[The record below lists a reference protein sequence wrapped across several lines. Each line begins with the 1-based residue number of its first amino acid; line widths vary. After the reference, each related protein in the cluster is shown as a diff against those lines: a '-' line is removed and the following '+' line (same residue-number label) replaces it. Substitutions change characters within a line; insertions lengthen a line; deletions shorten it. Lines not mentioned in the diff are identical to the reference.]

1 MLVAF
6 PMQVDPTEAERDP
19 VLASYSLL
27 EEDNSYYICGVALFP
42 ATRGK
47 GVGSQFMALAEQ
59 QARENKLN
67 KLSLIVFEQNAGAK
81 RLYE

>member
-6 PMQVDPTEAERDP
+6 PMQVDPTEVESDL
-19 VLASYSLL
+19 VLAPYSLL

-42 ATRGK
+42 EVRGN

-67 KLSLIVFEQNAGAK
+67 KLSLIVFEHNSGAK
-81 RLYE
+81 